1 MRRSVTLPPCYQSI
15 TNIVWHRMLNLVLF
29 GPPGAGKGTQS
40 EKLIQK
46 FKLVHLST
54 GDLLRSEIAAQT
66 ALGLQAKTLMDKGL
80 LVPDEVV
87 IGMIDNKLRENQ
99 ADQTPSTA
107 AESTSAEPTVGFIFD
122 GFPRTVPQAAA
133 LDALLSRYNTA
144 ILTMIALVVD
154 EEELTRRLL
163 LRGQTSGRPDD
174 QNEELIR
181 RRVQE
186 YTTKTTPVAGYY
198 SQQNKYASIDG
209 LGDIDGIFDLI
220 CQKIKQAQ
228 TS

>member
-1 MRRSVTLPPCYQSI
+1 
-15 TNIVWHRMLNLVLF
+15 MLNLVLF

-40 EKLIQK
+40 ENLIKEYKLI
-46 FKLVHLST
+46 HLST
-54 GDLLRSEIAAQT
+54 GDLLRSEIKAGT
-66 ALGLQAKTLMDKGL
+66 ELGLRAKSLMDQGL

-99 ADQTPSTA
+99 AV
-107 AESTSAEPTVGFIFD
+107 EGFIFD
-122 GFPRTVPQAAA
+122 GFPRTVPQAEA
-133 LDALLSRYNTA
+133 LDELLSSYNTS

-186 YTTKTTPVAGYY
+186 YTNKTTPVAGYY
-198 SQQNKYASIDG
+198 SQQNKFAAIDG
-209 LGDIDGIFDLI
+209 LGDIDGIFNLI
-220 CQKIKQAQ
+220 CQKIEQAQ
-228 TS
+228 VSKN